1 MNADTADPA
10 LADDR
15 GDDGDDSRW
24 LAALAGRPEP
34 GTAAATVA
42 EAAWLRRVVTSAAAP
57 EWLPDESPW
66 LAAARRERL
75 VERARA
81 AGLLAERPAAAGWRS
96 LWGLLDGLGGRCRWC
111 ARFEPPGWAGAL
123 VLVLMLALGAPMLWQ
138 QALPGPAGEADAT
151 LRAAAPVRRVV
162 VADPLPSRAVLAR
175 RLTAAGA
182 QVAPYERAGR
192 PGLDAEW
199 PAAARTAVAEVLVR
213 AGLLR
218 PAAVGDELLIEFEP
232 MGGRHGDATT
242 QEVES
247 GSGR

>member
-81 AGLLAERPAAAGWRS
+81 AGLLAERPAAAGWRA
-96 LWGLLDGLGGRCRWC
+96 LWGLLDGLGRRCRWC
-111 ARFEPPGWAGAL
+111 AGVEPPAWAGAL
-123 VLVLMLALGAPMLWQ
+123 ALGLMLVLGAPTLWQ

-151 LRAAAPVRRVV
+151 LRAAAQLRRVV
-162 VADPLPSRAVLAR
+162 VADPLRSRTELAR
-175 RLTAAGA
+175 QLTAAGA

-199 PAAARTAVAEVLVR
+199 PAAARTAVAEVLAR

-218 PAAVGDELLIEFEP
+218 PAGAGDELLIEFEP
-232 MGGRHGDATT
+232 MGGGRADTT
-242 QEVES
+242 MLEA
-247 GSGR
+247 GAGR